1 MALQVR
7 RGTNSERLAVTPLA
21 GELIYV
27 TDTKQLFVGDGTTT
41 GGTTAVAGTIDSV
54 LADATPQL
62 GGNLDL
68 NSRNITGTGN
78 IDITGTITASGN
90 IIANGNITLGDGS
103 NDVITIAGEVAGNIV
118 PDTNEVWN
126 LGSTTKKWKEVW
138 ISQLNV
144 ENQITAERIN
154 ASVIADDSTVVFDAI
169 TGSVAAAQ
177 LIGTLP
183 SSVIPAA
190 ITSNITGNV
199 TGRLTGD
206 VLGDVTGSVFGDDS
220 TVIIDGIDNTVHTNS
235 IITASNTLKVES
247 KVAATTVKSQVIS
260 LDGDSELV
268 LTRKSASDLS
278 ASSATLGTI
287 SFQVDDSNGTKSGA
301 IILGNRN
308 SLYLMADGA
317 GTFSDAT
324 LAVTL
329 TDGKL
334 AVGSFG
340 PATEKLEVL
349 GNIKASGTIMPGVYA
364 DTTARDAAHATPTNG
379 QMIYLT
385 ATHKFQGYAN
395 GAWADLN

>member
-138 ISQLNV
+138 ISQ
-144 ENQITAERIN
+144 
-154 ASVIADDSTVVFDAI
+154 
-169 TGSVAAAQ
+169 
-177 LIGTLP
+177 
-183 SSVIPAA
+183 
-190 ITSNITGNV
+190 
-199 TGRLTGD
+199 
-206 VLGDVTGSVFGDDS
+206 
-220 TVIIDGIDNTVHTNS
+220 
-235 IITASNTLKVES
+235 
-247 KVAATTVKSQVIS
+247 
-260 LDGDSELV
+260 
-268 LTRKSASDLS
+268 
-278 ASSATLGTI
+278 
-287 SFQVDDSNGTKSGA
+287 
-301 IILGNRN
+301 
-308 SLYLMADGA
+308 
-317 GTFSDAT
+317 
-324 LAVTL
+324 
-329 TDGKL
+329 
-334 AVGSFG
+334 
-340 PATEKLEVL
+340 
-349 GNIKASGTIMPGVYA
+349 
-364 DTTARDAAHATPTNG
+364 
-379 QMIYLT
+379 
-385 ATHKFQGYAN
+385 
-395 GAWADLN
+395 

>member
-1 MALQVR
+1 MTLQVR
-7 RGTNSERLAVTPLA
+7 RGTNSERLGITPLQ

-27 TDTKQLFVGDGTTT
+27 TDTKQLFVGDGATA
-41 GGTTAVAGTIDSV
+41 GGTTAVAGTIDSL
-54 LADATPQL
+54 LADTSPQL
-62 GGNLDL
+62 GGELDL
-68 NSRNITGTGN
+68 NGNNITGTGN
-78 IDITGTITASGN
+78 INITGNITASGN
-90 IIANGNITLGDGS
+90 INLGDGAGG
-103 NDVITIAGEVAGNIV
+103 DTLVIGGAIQGHMV
-118 PDTNEVWN
+118 PDTTVTYN
-126 LGSTTKKWKEVW
+126 LGADNLYWKEAW

-144 ENQITAERIN
+144 ENQLNVGRIQGDL
-154 ASVIADDSTVVFDAI
+154 IADDSTVVFDAS
-169 TGSVAAAQ
+169 TG
-177 LIGTLP
+177 L
-183 SSVIPAA
+183 IPAGQ
-190 ITSNITGNV
+190 IFGTF
-199 TGRLTGD
+199 TGD
-206 VLGDVTGSVFGDDS
+206 VTGNASGAHTGTFDGDVTGSVFGDDS
-220 TVIIDGIDNTVHTNS
+220 TVIIDGINNTVYTNS
-235 IITASNTLKVES
+235 IITANNNLIVES
-247 KVAATTVKSQVIS
+247 KVAATSVKSQVVS
-260 LDGDSELV
+260 LDADSELV

-287 SFQVDDSNGTKSGA
+287 VFGVEDSNGPKSGA

-308 SLYLMADGA
+308 SLYLMADSA
-317 GTFSDAT
+317 GTFSDAA
-324 LAVTL
+324 LSVTL